1 MTSPI
6 TPTFDGFDVLD
17 NSQRLDPAMFA
28 TNPALFPTP
37 DQAMK
42 SYPIRAQEPDF
53 RYPAPEIA
61 TNPYFHPLSPA
72 TEQQQRQQSIT
83 RPPQPQHQAPHQT
96 QQQPQPA
103 SKPPSKKNT
112 YPCPLSKEYNCT
124 DFFTTSG
131 HAARHAKKH
140 TGRKDAICPDCNK
153 AFTRKDNMEQHRRTH
168 QNGRNVAK
176 PGSDASSSSS
186 RRPKPSS
193 KRPKPASL
201 HQSTAPLIDPTLPAS
216 PASSFGFND
225 VASMPTMQHAYPS
238 FYQEPVAYPG
248 LIPDY
253 QRQPSFTVGLDALAI
268 AATGDGSKRRKLDI

>member
-28 TNPALFPTP
+28 PNPALFPTP
-37 DQAMK
+37 DQTMK
-42 SYPIRAQEPDF
+42 SYPVRTQEPNF
-53 RYPAPEIA
+53 RYPAPEVA
-61 TNPYFHPLSPA
+61 TNPYFQPLSPA
-72 TEQQQRQQSIT
+72 IEQQPPSTRPSQPQLQTQHQPQQQS
-83 RPPQPQHQAPHQT
+83 QSAP
-96 QQQPQPA
+96 
-103 SKPPSKKNT
+103 KPPSKKNT
-112 YPCPLSKEYNCT
+112 YPCPLSKEFSCN

-168 QNGRNVAK
+168 QNGRNVVKA
-176 PGSDASSSSS
+176 GSDASSSSS
-186 RRPKPSS
+186 RKPKPSS